1 MTEREVAVARM
12 HEWQHSGVAFAED
25 VFPGFKADPWQRQ
38 VLERWTSP
46 KPEHQRIAMQACAG
60 PGKSAIKA
68 ICGFHALTCMADEG
82 HHPQGYAI
90 SVTREN
96 LRDGLW
102 KEMQVWRQRSPLM
115 MKLFEWQ
122 KERIFS
128 RQYPDTWWLAA
139 RSFSKAADPE
149 AAGNALSGL
158 HARFIFYLI
167 DEAGDMPSSIPRK
180 AEQGLA
186 TADIVFGKILMGGN
200 PTTQDGALYE
210 CVHGGT
216 YDVIRI
222 TGDPDDPMRS
232 SRINIEWAR
241 KQIKKYGRQNPWV
254 MAFILGKFP
263 PTALN
268 ALFSMDELNDAMSR
282 KIRADSYEF
291 SQKRLGI
298 DVARFGDDAT
308 IIFPRQG
315 LRSFPQVAMRGSKS
329 HEIAARI
336 VVAKHRWE
344 WERAFID
351 DTGGYGA
358 GTIDACELA
367 GVMVTPVNASSHA
380 FDRRYYNRRA
390 EMYFQMAQWVK
401 AGGVLPYR
409 PDIIKQFTAV
419 TYWLDKSKLRIVEK
433 DQIKAL
439 LQGHSPDDADALAQT
454 FAEPDMPTE
463 MQSLIPTTPYERAL
477 AEANA
482 GRVISDYDP
491 LEV

>member
-1 MTEREVAVARM
+1 
-12 HEWQHSGVAFAED
+12 
-25 VFPGFKADPWQRQ
+25 
-38 VLERWTSP
+38 
-46 KPEHQRIAMQACAG
+46 
-60 PGKSAIKA
+60 
-68 ICGFHALTCMADEG
+68 
-82 HHPQGYAI
+82 
-90 SVTREN
+90 
-96 LRDGLW
+96 
-102 KEMQVWRQRSPLM
+102 
-115 MKLFEWQ
+115 
-122 KERIFS
+122 
-128 RQYPDTWWLAA
+128 
-139 RSFSKAADPE
+139 
-149 AAGNALSGL
+149 
-158 HARFIFYLI
+158 
-167 DEAGDMPSSIPRK
+167 MPSSIPRK